1 MSRAGGPGRYE
12 VVNKCKHMGK
22 GAPARGTLTTST
34 PLLAMSPAQGRWW
47 IAGLQD
53 RLQAKQARERSYLDR
68 RAKRGVHTSTDDA
81 YEADQVL
88 EEDLLALLEEVLQW
102 FNET

>member
-1 MSRAGGPGRYE
+1 M
-12 VVNKCKHMGK
+12 VNKRKHMGK
-22 GAPARGTLTTST
+22 GAPARGTLTSST
-34 PLLAMSPAQGRWW
+34 PLLAMSPAQGRLC

-53 RLQAKQARERSYLDR
+53 RLQAKQARERAYLDR
-68 RAKRGVHTSTDDA
+68 RAKRGTHTPTDEA

-88 EEDLLALLEEVLQW
+88 EEDLVALLDEVLQW